1 MYNKAGS
8 QYAAKCTHTYVRTY
22 VRMYL
27 KKTCAWNATYTHCTY
42 VRMHLF
48 HFLLHIMLQDLMV
61 DENIHKLEVRRLRE
75 TLFARADDVLSLEK
89 RKLHLH
95 TVSNSNGV
103 KIVHGGGKEY
113 CGSIRIILCLYV
125 CMCTYF
131 TIAYIVCTYIRYRI
145 LCMCT

>member
-1 MYNKAGS
+1 MKQSAH
-8 QYAAKCTHTYVRTY
+8 THMY

-27 KKTCAWNATYTHCTY
+27 KKTVCVCAWNTTYTHCTY
-42 VRMHLF
+42 VHMHLF
-48 HFLLHIMLQDLMV
+48 HLLLHIMLQDLMV

-95 TVSNSNGV
+95 TVSISNVSSLYTVVGRNTVGV
-103 KIVHGGGKEY
+103 SKSFYVHM
-113 CGSIRIILCLYV
+113 YV
-125 CMCTYF
+125 CVRTSLLHTSY
-131 TIAYIVCTYIRYRI
+131 VCRYRI

>member
-1 MYNKAGS
+1 MQQSAH
-8 QYAAKCTHTYVRTY
+8 THMNIRTY

-27 KKTCAWNATYTHCTY
+27 KKTCAWNATYTYCTY

-48 HFLLHIMLQDLMV
+48 HLLLHIMLQDLMV

-113 CGSIRIILCLYV
+113 CRSIRVILCSYV
-125 CMCTYF
+125 RTYVYVLHYG
-131 TIAYIVCTYIRYRI
+131 IGTYIRI
-145 LCMCT
+145 

>member
-1 MYNKAGS
+1 MQQSAH
-8 QYAAKCTHTYVRTY
+8 AHMYVRTY

-27 KKTCAWNATYTHCTY
+27 KTCAWNTTYVHCTY

-48 HFLLHIMLQDLMV
+48 HLLLQVMLQDLMV

-103 KIVHGGGKEY
+103 KIVHGCGKEY
-113 CGSIRIILCLYV
+113 CGSIRVILCSYV
-125 CMCTYF
+125 CVRTSLLHTSY
-131 TIAYIVCTYIRYRI
+131 VRTYIRYRI